1 MLTTELFFLRLPRL
15 RPCRR
20 TSLRTGKNRLSRLHP
35 LNYKIS
41 KMTKNG
47 ILFCHLFLL
56 RFCYYLSDIMGT
68 DLCNGH
74 ARPERKEHYNEELL
88 ENEMIKMMADEV
100 TTDMAITLMNNAGND
115 KRR

>member
-1 MLTTELFFLRLPRL
+1 
-15 RPCRR
+15 
-20 TSLRTGKNRLSRLHP
+20 
-35 LNYKIS
+35 
-41 KMTKNG
+41 
-47 ILFCHLFLL
+47 
-56 RFCYYLSDIMGT
+56 MGT